1 MSDKISLV
9 IASVLKPVDDP
20 RMYEKFARSLA
31 ATGRYAVNIIGFLP
45 RKEVT
50 DKEIRFYPLFDF
62 HRLSGKRLLANFKC
76 YQALQSIQ
84 PQIIIV
90 TTPELYPAV
99 ALFQRKHS
107 GCVVLYDIQE
117 NYDRNIHYNQGF
129 GWPWKNGMRWMVRQV
144 ERRLIRRAK
153 QYLLAERGYVQ
164 EMPQL
169 PPERTVIIQNKVVLF
184 QPKAAIL
191 TLEKFNKICRH
202 SGGRHPGSSCSD
214 SAPAPGEESYPES
227 PCLKPQT
234 GNFTDAMHGLKEG
247 DSGSFA
253 PPGADALRYANV
265 RTAST
270 VDDGKV
276 RIAESTHKKDVSDSL
291 SIIYTGTV
299 SKVYG
304 IRQAM
309 HLVQTL
315 IEKCHP
321 DATFTIVGHIPQ
333 HRLYRDLRIWE
344 QQYAWLQ
351 LVIDKKPLPHS
362 TILSHISQADW
373 GIVSHQPVP
382 SIANCFPTRIWEY
395 MAYQLP
401 FLLQDHP
408 YWTNYC
414 APWHCAVALD
424 FNNFNAEHVYEQMR
438 QKPFYPNGMPGDIY
452 WEQEAPKLLDA
463 VASGIM
469 AK

>member
-9 IASVLKPVDDP
+9 IASALKPVDDT
-20 RMYEKFARSLA
+20 RMYEKFAYSLA

-62 HRLSGKRLLANFKC
+62 HRLSGKRLLANFKG

-99 ALFQRKHS
+99 ALFRRQHS
-107 GCVVLYDIQE
+107 GCVVLYDVQE

-129 GWPWKNGMRWMVRQV
+129 GWPWKNVLRWAVRQL
-144 ERRLIRRAK
+144 EKRLIKRAK
-153 QYLLAERGYVQ
+153 RYLLAERGYVL

-169 PPERTVIIQNKVVLF
+169 PPERTVIIQNKVILF
-184 QPKAAIL
+184 QPK
-191 TLEKFNKICRH
+191 
-202 SGGRHPGSSCSD
+202 SD
-214 SAPAPGEESYPES
+214 
-227 PCLKPQT
+227 
-234 GNFTDAMHGLKEG
+234 
-247 DSGSFA
+247 
-253 PPGADALRYANV
+253 
-265 RTAST
+265 
-270 VDDGKV
+270 
-276 RIAESTHKKDVSDSL
+276 KDVNHPL
-291 SIIYTGTV
+291 SIIYTGTI
-299 SKVYG
+299 SEIYG

-315 IEKCHP
+315 VEKCHP
-321 DATFTIVGHIPQ
+321 DTTFTVVGHVPQ
-333 HRLYRDLRIWE
+333 HRLHRDLLAWE
-344 QQYAWLQ
+344 QQYPWLQ
-351 LVIDKKPLPHS
+351 LVIDEKPLPHS
-362 TILSHISQADW
+362 IILSYISQADW

-382 SIANCFPTRIWEY
+382 SITNCFPTRIWEY

-408 YWTNYC
+408 YWTDYC
-414 APWHCAVALD
+414 APWQCAVALD
-424 FNNFNAEHVYEQMR
+424 FNNFSVEHVYEQMR
-438 QKPFYPNGMPGDIY
+438 QGPFYPHGVPEDIY
-452 WEQEAPKLLDA
+452 WKQEESKLLDA
-463 VASGIM
+463 VASGII

>member
-50 DKEIRFYPLFDF
+50 DKEIGFYPLFDF
-62 HRLSGKRLLANFKC
+62 HRLSGKRLLTNFKC
-76 YQALQSIQ
+76 YQALQRIQ

-99 ALFQRKHS
+99 ALFRRHSS
-107 GCVVLYDIQE
+107 GCVLLYDIQE

-129 GWPWKNGMRWMVRQV
+129 GWPWKNVLRWMVRQV
-144 ERRLIRRAK
+144 ERRLIKRAK
-153 QYLLAERGYVQ
+153 RYLLAEQGYVQ
-164 EMPQL
+164 EMSQL
-169 PPERTVIIQNKVVLF
+169 PPERVIIIQNKVVRLP
-184 QPKAAIL
+184 QSTPAIL
-191 TLEKFNKICRH
+191 TLKKIYKTHRH
-202 SGGRHPGSSCSD
+202 SGIFCSD
-214 SAPAPGEESYPES
+214 SVRKYPES

-234 GNFTDAMHGLKEG
+234 GYFTDTVRGIREG

-299 SKVYG
+299 SEVYG

-309 HLVQTL
+309 HLAQML

-321 DATFTIVGHIPQ
+321 DATFTIVGHVPQ
-333 HRLYRDLRIWE
+333 HRLHRDLLAWE
-344 QQYAWLQ
+344 QQYPWLQ
-351 LVIDKKPLPHS
+351 LVIDKKPLPHA
-362 TILSHISQADW
+362 TILSYISQADW
-373 GIVSHQPVP
+373 GIVSHQPVS

-408 YWTNYC
+408 YWVDYC

-424 FNNFNAEHVYEQMR
+424 FNNSNVEHVYEQMK
-438 QKPFYPNGMPGDIY
+438 QGSFYPHGVPGDIY

-463 VASGIM
+463 VASGII